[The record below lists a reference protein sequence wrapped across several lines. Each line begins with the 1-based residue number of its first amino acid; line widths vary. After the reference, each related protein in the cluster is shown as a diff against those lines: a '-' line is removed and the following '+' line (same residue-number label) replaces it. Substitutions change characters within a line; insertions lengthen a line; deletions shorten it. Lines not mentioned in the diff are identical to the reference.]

1 MNTKRSLISLLVL
14 SSAVFASG
22 VVTAD
27 PVSVST
33 YVACPGTQNGSSQLT
48 NFGNYIAGFG
58 SQSLLSQTV
67 FVYFKSEGIPS
78 NTPGNLTNYFNDAAA
93 YDSTTGRV
101 SCSYQSS
108 ISTDPYF
115 TVSYTLTNG
124 RGGAVQGQ
132 TNNAISILFPVGL
145 KA

>member
-1 MNTKRSLISLLVL
+1 
-14 SSAVFASG
+14 
-22 VVTAD
+22 
-27 PVSVST
+27 
-33 YVACPGTQNGSSQLT
+33 
-48 NFGNYIAGFG
+48 
-58 SQSLLSQTV
+58 
-67 FVYFKSEGIPS
+67 VYFKSEGIPS
-78 NTPGNLTNYFNDAAA
+78 NTPGSLTNYFNDAAA

-101 SCSYQSS
+101 SCSYQSN